1 MKTRII
7 LVLGAILMATGVS
20 RADFLKFK
28 QGGGVQGILISA
40 DSSQIV
46 FMGAN
51 GTQSAYPVT
60 AVGSITFAPLPP
72 PPPPPPSPGGLTIP
86 AGTQI
91 VVRMIDAIDGK
102 TASPGARYQAS
113 IDDPVGVGS
122 RIAIPQGVNCT
133 IEVVSIDPGKGM
145 DLRIRDINVGG
156 RMYSVSTQYTG
167 VDATGTSKQKS
178 AAKRGI
184 GLGALGAGIGALAGG
199 GKGAAIGAVAG
210 GTVGAVS
217 AVGAKGKQLN
227 VPTESRLIFSLAAPL
242 PMN

>member
-7 LVLGAILMATGVS
+7 LVIGACLMAAGVA

-28 QGGGVQGILISA
+28 QGGGAQGILVSVN
-40 DSSQIV
+40 SSEIV

-51 GTQSAYPVT
+51 GAESTYPVN
-60 AVGSITFAPLPP
+60 AVSSISFAPLPP
-72 PPPPPPSPGGLTIP
+72 PPPSAPPPGVLVIP

-113 IDDPVGVGS
+113 IDEPVGVGS
-122 RIAIPQGVNCT
+122 MTAIGRGANCT
-133 IEVVSIDPGKGM
+133 IEVVNVDPGKGM
-145 DLRIRDINVGG
+145 ELRIRDINVAG
-156 RMYSVSTQYTG
+156 RLYSVSTQYAG

-199 GKGAAIGAVAG
+199 GKGAAIGALTG

-227 VPTESRLIFSLAAPL
+227 VPTETRLIFSLAAPL

>member
-7 LVLGAILMATGVS
+7 LATGAFLLAAGVS
-20 RADFLKFK
+20 QADFLKLK
-28 QGGGVQGILISA
+28 QGGGTQGMLVRA
-40 DSSQIV
+40 DSSEIV
-46 FMGAN
+46 FLGAN
-51 GTQSAYPVT
+51 GTETTYPVN
-60 AVGSITFAPLPP
+60 AVNSINFAPLPP
-72 PPPPPPSPGGLTIP
+72 PPPPAPPSGVLVIP

-91 VVRMIDAIDGK
+91 VVRMIDSIDGK

-113 IDDPVGVGS
+113 IDEPVGVGS
-122 RIAIPQGVNCT
+122 IAAIGRGSNCT
-133 IEVVSIDPGKGM
+133 IEVVSVDPGKGM
-145 DLRIRDINVGG
+145 DLRIRDINVAGKY
-156 RMYSVSTQYTG
+156 YSVSTQYTG
-167 VDATGTSKQKS
+167 VDATGTSKSAS

-199 GKGAAIGAVAG
+199 GKGAGIGALAG
-210 GTVGAVS
+210 GTIGAVS